1 MRLDTDTYHD
11 GGIERHEQPIEPDE
25 PVGFEP
31 GGIMSSDAETRATTA
46 GAATATAPDFS
57 GGAR

>member
-1 MRLDTDTYHD
+1 MRLDTDSWYD
-11 GGIERHEQPIEPDE
+11 GGIDRHEQPIEPDE
-25 PVGFEP
+25 PVGFEQEDTTL
-31 GGIMSSDAETRATTA
+31 DAETRATL